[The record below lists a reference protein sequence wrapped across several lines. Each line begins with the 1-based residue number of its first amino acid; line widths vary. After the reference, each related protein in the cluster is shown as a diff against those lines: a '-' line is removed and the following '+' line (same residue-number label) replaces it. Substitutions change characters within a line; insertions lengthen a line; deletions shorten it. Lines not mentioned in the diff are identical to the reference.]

1 MRAANHNG
9 RSRSWLLAAVLL
21 LASAGAAR
29 AADEAQ
35 VLRLRAEQFAAADRC
50 GEALPVLQ
58 EVRRLDP
65 GDAGAA
71 LLEGECAIRLGRYG
85 QAIASLED
93 ARRLDPQLS
102 EATLYLGI
110 AQYQTGNLELA
121 EKNLTEA
128 ARLFPESAEAHL
140 YRGLVLLERADTAE
154 AAAALE
160 RASTLAPQSVDP
172 AASFFA
178 GQAWLAA
185 ADRERGERA
194 LRNVIEQAPDTPWA
208 REAENTLADR
218 RGGVQRR
225 RGWGRVIGGIEYDTN
240 VLLRGEGVLLLP
252 GKGDQRDARGF
263 WGIDGG
269 TEIFRNADWAAG
281 VGASYY
287 GNAQFDLNDFD
298 IQFPVGFAWV
308 DRAIGD
314 ASFARVQLDAGY
326 TWVGDDPYLLP
337 ITATLSGHHSW
348 TEAGDGRAFFLYGRR
363 DYRFPINDEIPAPPG
378 VDPKKAR
385 NRDGNWF
392 LAGYDHIVPL
402 GKALLRGG
410 IGVGRYD
417 SQREYS
423 HTAFQVWLG
432 GRYLLPLDF
441 AFDVYGGYTGE
452 WYDHASTFP
461 DPNTGFFPPARDRQD
476 NIWRVQLELEK
487 RITQRLSI
495 TARYRYTN
503 DDSNTTVYAY
513 DRNIVGG
520 YFTVWLGEP

>member
-1 MRAANHNG
+1 MRAADPKV
-9 RSRSWLLAAVLL
+9 RSFRWLLVAVLL
-21 LASAGAAR
+21 LAGTGAAR

-35 VLRLRAEQFAAADRC
+35 VLRLRAEQLAAGDRC

-65 GDAGAA
+65 GDASAA
-71 LLEGECAIRLGRYG
+71 LLEGECEIRLGRYG
-85 QAIASLED
+85 RAIAPLED

-102 EATLYLGI
+102 QATLYLGI
-110 AQYQTGNLELA
+110 AQFKTGNLELA

-128 ARLFPESAEAHL
+128 TRLFPDSAEAHL
-140 YRGLVLLERADTAE
+140 YRGLVLLERADSLE
-154 AAAALE
+154 AAAVLE

-172 AASFFA
+172 AASYFA

-194 LRNVIEQAPDTPWA
+194 LRNVIEQAPDTAWA
-208 REAENTLADR
+208 REAESALANR
-218 RGGVQRR
+218 RGSVQRR
-225 RGWGRVIGGIEYDTN
+225 AGWGRVIGGFEYDTN
-240 VLLRGEGVLLLP
+240 VLLRGDGVLLLP
-252 GKGDQRDARGF
+252 GQGGQRDWRGF

-281 VGASYY
+281 VGGSYY
-287 GNAQFDLNDFD
+287 GNAQVDLDNFD
-298 IQFPVGFAWV
+298 IQSPVGFAWV
-308 DRAIGD
+308 DRAIGS
-314 ASFARVQLDAGY
+314 ASFARLQLDAGY
-326 TWVGDDPYLLP
+326 TWVGYDPYLFP

-363 DYRFPINDEIPAPPG
+363 DYRFPINTAIPCNCA
-378 VDPKKAR
+378 DPKSAR
-385 NRDGNWF
+385 DRDGNWY

-441 AFDVYGGYTGE
+441 AFDAYGGYTGE

-461 DPNTGFFPPARDRQD
+461 DPTTGFFPTKDRQD
-476 NIWRVQLELEK
+476 NVWRVQLELEK
-487 RITQRLSI
+487 RITQRVSF

-520 YFTVWLGEP
+520 YLTVWLGEP